1 MGKEGGQRLAAP
13 YIGSMENS
21 TVYEPLVPPEGYK
34 RGNIIVGKVE
44 GHDSDKSGWD
54 FTYYDCP
61 EHQDIKD
68 GDWHLS
74 TKLVGIEWGDEYFV
88 YRVRAGFVHEHYRSD
103 GSIESQS
110 FTDKDSDLIQDPKA
124 WAEREWWENGKLRSR
139 TKGLLV
145 NTIYLVKPLEE
156 VLDDFEGTLVTCQHF
171 TSTGILQGEFAYR
184 MREGR
189 VYSCIEEYDEKGKLE
204 YFSSEDLI
212 FSEAAPENT
221 PSYFRYQDGKLLY
234 ASYRVVRG
242 GESVR
247 HRTDGPAI
255 IDNRNPEDKRERY
268 FLEGAEYTKDEWEK
282 KVGRA

>member
-1 MGKEGGQRLAAP
+1 MGKENRQRLAAP
-13 YIGSMENS
+13 YIGSMEEN

-44 GHDSDKSGWD
+44 GHDSDQPGWD

-61 EHQDIKD
+61 DHRDIKD

-74 TKLVGIEWGDEYFV
+74 TRSVGVKWGDEHFV
-88 YRVRAGFVHEHYRSD
+88 YRIRAGFVHEHYMSD

-110 FTDKDSDLIQDPKA
+110 FTDKESDLIQDPEV
-124 WAEREWWENGKLRSR
+124 WAEREWWGNGKLRSR

-156 VLDDFEGTLVTCQHF
+156 VLEDFGGTLVTCQRF
-171 TSTGILQGEFAYR
+171 TSTGRLQGEFSYR
-184 MREGR
+184 MIEDRI
-189 VYSCIEEYDEKGKLE
+189 YSCIEEYDEKGKLE

-212 FSEAAPENT
+212 CSEAAPENT

-242 GESVR
+242 EESVR
-247 HRTDGPAI
+247 HRTDGPAV
-255 IDNRNPEDKRERY
+255 IDNLKPEGEREHY
-268 FLEGAEYTKDEWEK
+268 FLEGKEYSIAEWEK
-282 KVGRA
+282 KTGRA